1 MENLCLGRIDH
12 STDEREFLVEC
23 PGLVLLLPQP
33 SEQFM
38 SGLLEG
44 LVQSVDQLKL
54 SL

>member
-1 MENLCLGRIDH
+1 MENRSLGRIDP
-12 STDEREFLVEC
+12 SVDEREFLVEC
-23 PGLVLLLPQP
+23 PGLVRLLPQP

-44 LVQSVDQLKL
+44 PVQSVDQLKL